1 MLTLKNISKIY
12 KTGDF
17 EQKAL
22 DDVSISFRENEF
34 VSILGQSGGG
44 KTTLLNIIGGLDG
57 YTSGDLLINGKSTK
71 NFTDNDWDYYR
82 NVSVGFVF
90 QSYNLISHQD
100 ILSNVKLALT
110 LSGVDAKDRD
120 RRATEALEKVGLGQ
134 HLHKKPAELSG
145 GQMQRVAIA
154 RALVNNPDIVLADE
168 PTGAL
173 DSETSVAIMELLKEI
188 ARDRLV
194 IMVTHNPELA
204 EEYSTRIVRLKDGQ
218 IIGDTD
224 PYESDTR
231 EDTFE
236 TKKIKLGLP
245 TAIGLSFNN
254 LLTKKARTLLTAF
267 AGSIGII
274 GIALIL
280 SISTGAND
288 FIVDSQRNAL
298 KAYPI
303 QIQKEFLDLGNIVE
317 PPTEEEKNNST
328 DKVYSNDLILERR
341 NELASNVRENNLTPF
356 KKYIEENKNDL
367 TEAIGPNF
375 ISYIYDMN
383 FDIYAK
389 DPKRELVNTN
399 GEDFEA
405 NNQSPFQ
412 QFISPNQDNR
422 NFSQLI
428 QAEDGSISPII
439 TDEYEIIHGKW
450 PENADELVLFTDF
463 NNEIYTSR
471 LYELGLL
478 PAKDY
483 REILAKLDNNEDIE
497 ITQQTINPADIIG
510 KEYKFISPAD
520 YYEKEGESFVSV
532 ADDEL
537 KVDEIVENGISA
549 KIVGIAKRT
558 TNEDNQV
565 VQAPIGFTESLTDL
579 MIDHANEAEIVK
591 AQIKDKEKNVLNNLA
606 FQADN
611 DTEKVEASKYFLE
624 NLTQRDSLAFSTWIV
639 RNKEDVAEE
648 AQKDLEEKQKKAMEE
663 MAAASMAPPMPGQE
677 APTDTAEPENKADE
691 SASEQNAFASYVIEK
706 NDKDLLVEIYDEFVA
721 GNSYNKNLEKLGVVS
736 KDAPAEIAIYVENF
750 ENRENIKKIIDDYNV
765 DRQENEK
772 ITYTDFIGLITK
784 SVTQII
790 SAIYY
795 VLIAF
800 VGVSLV
806 VSSIMIGIITYI
818 SVLERTKEIG
828 ILRSIGASKSDIR
841 KVFMSETFIIGLL
854 SGLIGI
860 GLTMLVNIPITNI
873 IRNLTKVDNIAST
886 LPSKAAIVL
895 VLISVGLTLLAGII
909 PSSMAA
915 KKDPVE
921 ALREE

>member
-22 DDVSISFRENEF
+22 NDVSISFRKNEF

-44 KTTLLNIIGGLDG
+44 KTTLLNIIGGLDQ

-90 QSYNLISHQD
+90 QSYNLISHQS
-100 ILSNVKLALT
+100 ILSNVELALT
-110 LSGVDAKDRD
+110 LSGVSKEERRKKAK
-120 RRATEALEKVGLGQ
+120 AALEKVGLGD
-134 HLHKKPAELSG
+134 HISKKPSELSG

-173 DSETSVAIMELLKEI
+173 DTETSKQIMDLLKEI
-188 ARDRLV
+188 AKDRLV

-204 EEYSTRIVRLKDGQ
+204 ETYSTRIVRIKDGQ
-218 IIGDTD
+218 IIGDSD
-224 PYESDTR
+224 PYENAND
-231 EDTFE
+231 ENNFK

-245 TAIGLSFNN
+245 TAISLSFNN

-288 FIVDSQRNAL
+288 FIADSQRKAL

-303 QIQKEFLDLGNIVE
+303 QIQKESFDLGNVLT
-317 PPTEEEKNNST
+317 PPKTEEKSHKD
-328 DKVYSNDLILERR
+328 DKVYGDNFILERR
-341 NELASNVRENNLTPF
+341 SELSSNVRENNLTPF
-356 KKYIEENKNDL
+356 KKYIEDNKGKLD
-367 TEAIGPNF
+367 ESIGNNF
-375 ISYIYDMN
+375 ISYLYDMN
-383 FDIYAK
+383 FDIYVK
-389 DPKRELVNTN
+389 DPNGELINTN
-399 GEDFEA
+399 GDDFET
-405 NNQSPFQ
+405 NNRAPLAEFLN
-412 QFISPNQDNR
+412 PNQDNK
-422 NFSQLI
+422 NFNQLI
-428 QAEDGSISPII
+428 TTRDGKISPII
-439 TDEYEIIHGKW
+439 TDEYEIVDGKW
-450 PENADELVLFTDF
+450 PEKADELVLFTDY
-463 NNEIYTSR
+463 NNEIQTSR
-471 LYELGLL
+471 LYELGFL

-483 REILAKLDNNEDIE
+483 RDFLTKLDNNEDVKIKE
-497 ITQQTINPADIIG
+497 HSLDPDKIIG
-510 KEYKFISPAD
+510 HEYKFVSPSD
-520 YYEKEGESFVSV
+520 YFEKEGSGFVNV
-532 ADDEL
+532 RDDEV
-537 KVDEIVENGISA
+537 KVDDIAQNGVSA
-549 KIVGIAKRT
+549 KIVGIAKRKT
-558 TNEDNQV
+558 DDDNKV
-565 VQAPIGFTESLTDL
+565 VNAPIGFTEGLTDM
-579 MIDHANEAEIVK
+579 MIDHANESEIVK
-591 AQIKDKEKNVLNNLA
+591 AQIDNKEVNVLNNIKFKA
-606 FQADN
+606 SNED
-611 DTEKVEASKYFLE
+611 EKVNSARYFLE
-624 NLTQRDSLAFSTWIV
+624 NLNQKDSLALTTWLM
-639 RNKEDVAEE
+639 RNKPEIAEE
-648 AQKDLEEKQKKAMEE
+648 AQKAAEEEQKAL
-663 MAAASMAPPMPGQE
+663 MANGMPMAQGQDNPASAENQ
-677 APTDTAEPENKADE
+677 TASDENAL
-691 SASEQNAFASYVIEK
+691 AQYILEK
-706 NDKDLLVEIYDEFVA
+706 NDKATILDIYDEFVA
-721 GNSYNKNLEKLGVVS
+721 GNSYNKNLESLGVVS
-736 KDAPAEIAIYVENF
+736 KDAPAEIDIYVENF
-750 ENRENIKKIIDDYNV
+750 ENREQIKSFIDDYNK
-765 DRQENEK
+765 DKNENEK
-772 ITYTDFIGLITK
+772 ISYSDIIGLITK
-784 SVTQII
+784 SVTDII
-790 SAIYY
+790 SAISY

-860 GLTMLVNIPITNI
+860 GVTMLLNIPITNV
-873 IRNLTKVDNIAST
+873 IRNLTGVDYISST
-886 LPSKAAIVL
+886 LPAEAAGIL
-895 VLISVGLTLLAGII
+895 VLISVLLTLIAGII